1 VLEVHADDDGAAD
14 RYAEVF
20 SRQRFEE
27 VFPELAGMPLL
38 VGLDFEWKPDRR
50 PGDDH
55 PIALIQLACWD
66 SVLIVRTTGCSS
78 LPSWLS
84 GFLEDEGIWKLVM
97 AFDLSDKKKLN
108 SSFGWDF
115 DSRAQASSYVDVAE
129 MARRRDIPHG
139 MLKMSQFFKV
149 PMLKLKSVGKSNW
162 ARVGSLDSHQRSYAA
177 DDAFFQLYLVGKVL
191 EHGQVGG
198 ISQTSGAID
207 TVEETT
213 LKVWRA
219 TLGQMNEVLQFVDY
233 RRYRDSFLELRG
245 VVTDALNALSKA
257 LGWTGSTCINDLLR
271 VKGVQQTLAK
281 LHKKSGVGL
290 DTHFLRHNSDVFDVF
305 YKGTEVRV
313 RLRAPR
319 GDDDVQ
325 GADVDLEVPEA
336 TERFQSEL
344 LELLAAYEPPIGERP
359 TVFGRNVPEAFWV
372 PAKAVLDRR
381 QEAVLEKC
389 MDTLDSVEVSYSDTD
404 GWLLRMTRHPRAPD
418 DMAHMDSSAKDL
430 QKALGL
436 EEAEARRRLNKDG
449 KFMQWWGTLRILEAG
464 GWQEQ
469 MVERTFRARVRILT
483 DAQSL
488 ADRAS
493 PPAVSW
499 EAARDALDSCKW
511 YRTLLG
517 PWIDEATPE
526 ATAALEAA
534 LDELV
539 AAWPDTASVKGPK
552 KKSCGEDNVKGKSRS
567 KGKGKGKGKAKS
579 KK

>member
-1 VLEVHADDDGAAD
+1 
-14 RYAEVF
+14 
-20 SRQRFEE
+20 
-27 VFPELAGMPLL
+27 
-38 VGLDFEWKPDRR
+38 
-50 PGDDH
+50 
-55 PIALIQLACWD
+55 
-66 SVLIVRTTGCSS
+66 
-78 LPSWLS
+78 
-84 GFLEDEGIWKLVM
+84 
-97 AFDLSDKKKLN
+97 
-108 SSFGWDF
+108 
-115 DSRAQASSYVDVAE
+115 
-129 MARRRDIPHG
+129 
-139 MLKMSQFFKV
+139 MSQFFKV

-162 ARVGSLDSHQRSYAA
+162 ARAGSLDSHQRSYAA

-191 EHGQVGG
+191 EHGQAGG
-198 ISQTSGAID
+198 TSQTSGAID
-207 TVEETT
+207 PVEETT

-233 RRYRDSFLELRG
+233 RRYRDSFSRLRG
-245 VVTDALNALSKA
+245 VVADALNALSKA
-257 LGWTGSTCINDLLR
+257 LGWTGSTCINDLIR

-281 LHKKSGVGL
+281 LHKKSGVAL
-290 DTHFLRHNSDVFDVF
+290 DTHFLRHNNDVFVVF
-305 YKGTEVRV
+305 YKGSEVRV
-313 RLRAPR
+313 RLRAPT
-319 GDDDVQ
+319 GDDDDVQ
-325 GADVDLEVPEA
+325 GADIDLEVPEEA
-336 TERFQSEL
+336 TDCFQSEL
-344 LELLAAYEPPIGERP
+344 LELLAAYEPPIGDRP

-389 MDTLDSVEVSYSDTD
+389 MDRLDSVEASYSDTD

-418 DMAHMDSSAKDL
+418 DAAHMDSCAKDL
-430 QKALGL
+430 QKALGVDQ
-436 EEAEARRRLNKDG
+436 AEARRRLNRDG
-449 KFMQWWGTLRILEAG
+449 KYMQWWGTLRILEAS

-469 MVERTFRARVRILT
+469 MVVRTFQARVRILT

-488 ADRAS
+488 ADRCS
-493 PPAVSW
+493 PPAASW

-552 KKSCGEDNVKGKSRS
+552 TKKSGGENNGKGKSNG